1 MTEQEFFEK
10 MAEVW
15 MELHTQRQAAKDIT
29 EQMTALQEQGMS
41 NATIHIRS
49 DNDAMELL
57 HPTGSSYEVS
67 NGRRREY
74 VGKKPEAQELARSRV
89 QRFADHQ
96 TLGGQLH
103 KTREKIR
110 DIERQIE
117 RLHMAAKGGQAKLF
131 SEMGTALPGGRRQP
145 VPKDW
150 NWLSPQM
157 VIDYFSQSPDLVEMY
172 EDVKAVLGKL
182 VRVENKKAA

>member
-1 MTEQEFFEK
+1 MNEQEFFEK
-10 MAEVW
+10 MADVW
-15 MELHTQRQAAKDIT
+15 MELHGLRQTAKQIT
-29 EQMTALQEQGMS
+29 EQMTALQSQGMS

-57 HPTGSSYEVS
+57 HPTGSEYEVS
-67 NGRRREY
+67 NNRRREY
-74 VGKKPEAQELARSRV
+74 VGKKPEAQEAARARV

-96 TLGGQLH
+96 NLGGQLH

-110 DIERQIE
+110 DIERQID
-117 RLHMAAKGGQAKLF
+117 RLHMIAKGGQAKLF
-131 SEMGTALPGGRRQP
+131 SEMGTPGALASSKR

-150 NWLSPQM
+150 HWLTPQM

-182 VRVENKKAA
+182 VKVENKKAA

>member
-1 MTEQEFFEK
+1 MNEQEFFEK
-10 MAEVW
+10 MADVW
-15 MELHTQRQAAKDIT
+15 MELHAQRQAAKDIT

-41 NATIHIRS
+41 NATIHIRG
-49 DNDAMELL
+49 DNDGMELL
-57 HPTGSSYEVS
+57 YPTGSEYERS
-67 NGRRREY
+67 KGRRREY
-74 VGKKPEAQELARSRV
+74 IGKKPEAQEAARARV

-117 RLHMAAKGGQAKLF
+117 RLHIIAKGGQAKLF
-131 SEMGTALPGGRRQP
+131 SEMGTAGAPAAGGR

-150 NWLSPQM
+150 HWLTPQM
-157 VIDYFSQSPDLVEMY
+157 VIDYFAESPDLVEMY